1 MSEFKAIDK
10 KLSPALVKGGK
21 VARHELARQLW
32 ENRHNQARLIFIKK
46 LSAWTGYPI
55 K

>member
-1 MSEFKAIDK
+1 MSEFKEIDK
-10 KLSPALVKGGK
+10 MLSPALVKGGK
-21 VARHELARQLW
+21 VARQEMAWQLW
-32 ENRHNQARLIFIKK
+32 KHRKNQSCVAFIKK